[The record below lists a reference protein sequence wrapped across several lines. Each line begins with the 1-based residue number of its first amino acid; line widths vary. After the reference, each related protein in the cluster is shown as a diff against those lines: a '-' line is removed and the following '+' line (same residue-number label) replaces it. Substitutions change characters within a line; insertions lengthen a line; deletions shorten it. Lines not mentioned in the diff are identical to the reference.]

1 MNRAERRKAGITAK
15 PRTYVLTDVELQRIK
30 EEIKKEI
37 EKEVEKRAVD
47 KAFIMLLG
55 IPVLV
60 IRNQHNF
67 GKIRIIRF
75 VESMMGWYESICS
88 GDVTIKEVVDVLHE
102 EADMD
107 IITTAERILVETRA
121 KKKDEKRAGA

>member
-15 PRTYVLTDVELQRIK
+15 PKTYVLTDVEIQRIK

-37 EKEVEKRAVD
+37 EAEVEQRAVD

-88 GDVTIKEVVDVLHE
+88 GDVTMKEVVDVLHE

-121 KKKDEKRAGA
+121 KKGKK

>member
-15 PRTYVLTDVELQRIK
+15 PRTYVLTDVEIQRIK

-37 EKEVEKRAVD
+37 EAEVEQRAVD

-88 GDVTIKEVVDVLHE
+88 GDVAMKEVVDVLHE

-121 KKKDEKRAGA
+121 KKGKK

>member
-121 KKKDEKRAGA
+121 KKKSESLQ

>member
-15 PRTYVLTDVELQRIK
+15 PRTYVLTDVEIQRIK

-37 EKEVEKRAVD
+37 EAEVEQRAVD

-88 GDVTIKEVVDVLHE
+88 GDVTMKEVVDVLHE

-121 KKKDEKRAGA
+121 KKDKKGK

>member
-15 PRTYVLTDVELQRIK
+15 PRTYVLTDVEIQRIK

-37 EKEVEKRAVD
+37 EAEVEQRAVD

-88 GDVTIKEVVDVLHE
+88 GDVTMKEVVDVLHE